1 MVISLNKIILIIYG
15 IQKELRKVTAVLS
28 SSFLENTP
36 EKKYKVVDDSKLT
49 IKASKERIVSE
60 KRTLC

>member
-15 IQKELRKVTAVLS
+15 IQKELRKVTAVLRS
-28 SSFLENTP
+28 SSLENTP
-36 EKKYKVVDDSKLT
+36 EKKYKVVDDSKLA